1 VPNAVKHKHAQ
12 PHGAIASLS
21 TPQRERLA
29 HIDFILMFKGE
40 AGRGDLID
48 RFAIAPTQATK
59 DFALYHELAPAN
71 IVYEKSKRLH
81 VRARA
86 FSPLFD
92 YDTARTLSTLCQG
105 HGDGFL
111 GTLPTAVRCEMPH
124 QLNHP
129 DLALVAAVSEAM
141 HKERALA
148 IRYVSLSRG
157 ESNRE
162 IVPHTPVDNGLRWHV
177 RAFDRDSGEFRDFVL
192 TRLLSASVLEQSA
205 AQEHEGLLHDRQW
218 NRFVELELIPHPAI
232 RYPQAIERDYA
243 MREGRLRV
251 ELRAALAGYLLRR
264 WNVDCSVGHTPQGAE
279 YQLALAN
286 APALYGVK
294 NLQLAPGYD
303 QAKPV

>member
-1 VPNAVKHKHAQ
+1 MPNAVKHKHAQ
-12 PHGAIASLS
+12 PHASLASLS

-29 HIDFILMFKGE
+29 HIDFTLMFKGE

-71 IVYEKSKRLH
+71 IVYDRSKRLH
-81 VRARA
+81 IRARA

-92 YDTARTLSTLCQG
+92 YDTTRTLSTLCQG

-111 GTLPTAVRCEMPH
+111 GTLPTSVRCEMPH
-124 QLNHP
+124 QLNQP
-129 DLALVAAVSEAM
+129 DLTLVAATTEAM
-141 HKERALA
+141 HKGRALA
-148 IRYVSLSRG
+148 IRYVSLSSG
-157 ESNRE
+157 ESERE
-162 IVPHTPVDNGLRWHV
+162 VVPHTLVDNGLRWHV
-177 RAFDRDSGEFRDFVL
+177 RAFDRHTGEFRDFVL
-192 TRLLSASVLEQSA
+192 TRLLLAAVLEQSA

-218 NRFVELELIPHPAI
+218 NRFVELELIPHPTI

-243 MREGRLRV
+243 MRDGRLKV

-264 WNVDCSVGHTPQGAE
+264 WNVDCSEGHTLQGAE

-303 QAKPV
+303 QAEPV